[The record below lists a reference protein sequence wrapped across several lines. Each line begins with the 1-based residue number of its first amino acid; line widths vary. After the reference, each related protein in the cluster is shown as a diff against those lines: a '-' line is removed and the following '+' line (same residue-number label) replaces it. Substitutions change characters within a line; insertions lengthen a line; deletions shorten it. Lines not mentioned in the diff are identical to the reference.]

1 MIRRKVVEDILA
13 TQAKRDYYEILS
25 VTRTAT
31 EQEIKS
37 SYRKL
42 AMQYHPDRNPG
53 NAAAEE
59 KFKECTEAY
68 SVLMDAD
75 KRARYDQYGHAA
87 VNGGGGFGGFDPSNM
102 ADFSDI
108 FGDIFSDFFGV
119 NVGGSGGRR
128 ARAQRGG
135 DARADLTLTFEEAA
149 FGKKTEVKVRRY
161 ETCEQCKGSGSA
173 AGKAPATCPT
183 CAGRGQVRYQQSMFS
198 IARTCPTCQGQG
210 RVISDPCS
218 KCKGEAR
225 VMKER
230 IIDMS
235 VPAGVED
242 GTRIRYQEQGD
253 AGANG
258 GPAGDLYVVLSVKPH
273 SFFER
278 EGKDLHCSIPIS
290 FAQAAL
296 GAEIMIPTLEGAEH
310 KLKVPEGTQS
320 GTTFR
325 IRGKGVPALQSSG
338 KGDMYVQ
345 IRVQTPSK
353 LTKRQREL
361 MAEMGETFNIENKP
375 ERRSLFEK
383 VKDIFG

>member
-1 MIRRKVVEDILA
+1 LA
-13 TQAKRDYYEILS
+13 TQAKRDYYEVLS
-25 VTRTAT
+25 VSRTAT

-53 NAAAEE
+53 NTEAEE

-68 SVLMDAD
+68 SVLMDAE
-75 KRARYDQYGHAA
+75 KRARYDQYGHAG

-102 ADFSDI
+102 ADVSDI

-119 NVGGSGGRR
+119 NINTGGGRR

-135 DARADLTLTFEEAA
+135 DARGDITLTFEEAA

-161 ETCEQCKGSGSA
+161 ETCDQCKGSGSA
-173 AGKAPATCPT
+173 AGKGPVACQTCG
-183 CAGRGQVRYQQSMFS
+183 GRGQVRYQQSMFS
-198 IARTCPTCQGQG
+198 IARTCPACQGTG
-210 RVISDPCS
+210 RVVSDPCT
-218 KCKGEAR
+218 KCKGESR

-230 IIDMS
+230 TIDMT
-235 VPAGVED
+235 VPPGVED

-253 AGANG
+253 AGVNG
-258 GPAGDLYVVLSVKPH
+258 GPAGDLYVILKVKPH
-273 SFFER
+273 PFFER
-278 EGKDLHCSIPIS
+278 EGKDLHCSVPVS
-290 FAQAAL
+290 FTQATL
-296 GAEIMIPTLEGAEH
+296 GAEITIPTLDGGEH
-310 KLKVPEGTQS
+310 KLKIPEGTQS

-325 IRGKGVPALQSSG
+325 VRGKGVPALQSHG

-345 IRVQTPSK
+345 VRIQTPSK
-353 LTKRQREL
+353 LSKRQREL
-361 MAEMGETFNIENKP
+361 LAELDETFKVENKP
-375 ERRSLFEK
+375 EPRSLFEK

>member
-1 MIRRKVVEDILA
+1 LA

-25 VTRTAT
+25 VNRTAT

-53 NAAAEE
+53 DAEAEE

-68 SVLMDAD
+68 SVLMDSD

-87 VNGGGGFGGFDPSNM
+87 VNGGGGFGGFDASNF
-102 ADFSDI
+102 ADVSDI

-119 NVGGSGGRR
+119 NVGGARGGRTR
-128 ARAQRGG
+128 VQRGG

-149 FGKKTEVKVRRY
+149 FGKKTQVKVRRY
-161 ETCEQCKGSGSA
+161 EACEQCKGSGSA
-173 AGKAPATCPT
+173 GSKGPSTCPT
-183 CAGRGQVRYQQSMFS
+183 CAGRGQVRYQQAMFS

-210 RVISDPCS
+210 RVISDPCG
-218 KCKGEAR
+218 KCKGESR
-225 VMKER
+225 LMKEH
-230 IIDMS
+230 IVDVG

-253 AGANG
+253 VGPNG
-258 GPAGDLYVVLSVKPH
+258 GPPGDLYVVLEVKPH
-273 SFFER
+273 AFFER
-278 EGKDLHCSIPIS
+278 EGKDLHCSVPIS
-290 FAQAAL
+290 FSQAAM
-296 GAEIMIPTLEGAEH
+296 GAEIVIPTLDGGEH
-310 KLKVPEGTQS
+310 KLKIQEGTQS

-325 IRGKGVPALQSSG
+325 VRGKGVPVLQSSG
-338 KGDMYVQ
+338 KGDMYV
-345 IRVQTPSK
+345 RVRIETPRK

-361 MAEMGETFNIENKP
+361 LSELGETFSVDNKP
-375 ERRSLFEK
+375 EPRSLFEK

>member
-1 MIRRKVVEDILA
+1 LA

-53 NAAAEE
+53 NAGAEE

-68 SVLMDAD
+68 SVLMDSD

-87 VNGGGGFGGFDPSNM
+87 VNGGGGGFGGFDASNF
-102 ADFSDI
+102 ADVSDI

-119 NVGGSGGRR
+119 NAGGGRGR
-128 ARAQRGG
+128 ARVQRGG

-149 FGKKTEVKVRRY
+149 FGKKTQIKVRRY
-161 ETCEQCKGSGSA
+161 EACEQCKGSGSA
-173 AGKAPATCPT
+173 GSKGPTTCPT
-183 CAGRGQVRYQQSMFS
+183 CAGRGQVRYQQAMFS

-210 RVISDPCS
+210 RVISDPCA
-218 KCKGEAR
+218 KCKGESR
-225 VMKER
+225 VMKEHVV
-230 IIDMS
+230 DVS

-253 AGANG
+253 IGPNG
-258 GPAGDLYVVLSVKPH
+258 GPAGDLYVVLEVKPH
-273 SFFER
+273 PFFER
-278 EGKDLHCSIPIS
+278 EGRDLHCSVPIS
-290 FAQAAL
+290 ISQAAM
-296 GAEIMIPTLEGAEH
+296 GAEIVIPTLDGGEH
-310 KLKVPEGTQS
+310 KLKVQEGTQS

-325 IRGKGVPALQSSG
+325 VRGKGVPALQSSG
-338 KGDMYVQ
+338 KGDMFVKV
-345 IRVQTPSK
+345 RVETPRK

-361 MAEMGETFNIENKP
+361 MSELGETFSIDNKP
-375 ERRSLFEK
+375 EPRSLFEK

>member
-1 MIRRKVVEDILA
+1 MA

-31 EQEIKS
+31 DQEIKS

-53 NAAAEE
+53 NSQAEE

-68 SVLMDAD
+68 GVLMDTE
-75 KRARYDQYGHAA
+75 KRARYDQYGHAGL
-87 VNGGGGFGGFDPSNM
+87 GGNGFGGFDPSNF

-119 NVGGSGGRR
+119 NVGGGGGRR
-128 ARAQRGG
+128 NRAQRGG
-135 DARADLTLTFEEAA
+135 DARGDISLTFEEAA

-161 ETCEQCKGSGSA
+161 ETCDQCHGSGSA
-173 AGKAPATCPT
+173 GTKGPTTCPT
-183 CAGRGQVRYQQSMFS
+183 CAGRGQVRYQQGLFS
-198 IARTCPTCQGQG
+198 IARTCPSCQGMG
-210 RVISDPCS
+210 RVISDPCT
-218 KCKGEAR
+218 KCKGDSR
-225 VMKER
+225 VMRER
-230 IIDMS
+230 TIDVS

-258 GPAGDLYVVLSVKPH
+258 GPAGDLYVILKVKQH
-273 SFFER
+273 AFFER
-278 EGKDLHCSIPIS
+278 EGKDLHCSVPIS
-290 FAQAAL
+290 FTQAAL
-296 GAEIMIPTLEGAEH
+296 GAEIIVPTLDGGEH

-325 IRGKGVPALQSSG
+325 VRGKGVPALQSSG
-338 KGDMYVQ
+338 KGDMYVHMR
-345 IRVQTPSK
+345 IQTPGK
-353 LTKRQREL
+353 LSKRQRDLLVEL
-361 MAEMGETFNIENKP
+361 GGTFEIENKP
-375 ERRSLFEK
+375 ELRSLLEK

>member
-1 MIRRKVVEDILA
+1 MA

-53 NAAAEE
+53 NAQAEE

-68 SVLMDAD
+68 SVLMDSD

-87 VNGGGGFGGFDPSNM
+87 VNGGGGFGGFDASNF
-102 ADFSDI
+102 ADVSDI

-119 NVGGSGGRR
+119 NVGGGRGGRTR
-128 ARAQRGG
+128 VQRGG

-149 FGKKTEVKVRRY
+149 FGKKTQVKVRRY
-161 ETCEQCKGSGSA
+161 EACEQCKGSGSA
-173 AGKAPATCPT
+173 GSKGPSTCPT
-183 CAGRGQVRYQQSMFS
+183 CAGRGQVRYQQAMFS

-210 RVISDPCS
+210 RVISDPCA
-218 KCKGEAR
+218 KCKGESR
-225 VMKER
+225 VMKEHVV
-230 IIDMS
+230 DVS

-253 AGANG
+253 VGPNG
-258 GPAGDLYVVLSVKPH
+258 GPPGDLYVVLEVKPH
-273 SFFER
+273 PFFER
-278 EGKDLHCSIPIS
+278 EGKDLHCSVPIS
-290 FAQAAL
+290 FSQAAM
-296 GAEIMIPTLEGAEH
+296 GAEIVIPTLDGGEH
-310 KLKVPEGTQS
+310 KLKVQEGTQS

-325 IRGKGVPALQSSG
+325 VRGKGVPALQSSG
-338 KGDMYVQ
+338 KGDMYVKV
-345 IRVQTPSK
+345 RVETPRK
-353 LTKRQREL
+353 LTKRQ
-361 MAEMGETFNIENKP
+361 
-375 ERRSLFEK
+375 
-383 VKDIFG
+383 

>member
-1 MIRRKVVEDILA
+1 LA

-53 NAAAEE
+53 NTEAEE

-68 SVLMDAD
+68 SVLMDAE
-75 KRARYDQYGHAA
+75 KRARYDQFGHAG
-87 VNGGGGFGGFDPSNM
+87 VNGAGGFQGFDPSNF

-119 NVGGSGGRR
+119 NVNAGGRGR
-128 ARAQRGG
+128 TRAQRGG
-135 DARADLTLTFEEAA
+135 DARADITLTFEEAA
-149 FGKKTEVKVRRY
+149 FGKKTEIKVRRY
-161 ETCEQCKGSGSA
+161 ESCTQCHGTGAA
-173 AGKAPATCPT
+173 AGKGATTCSS
-183 CAGRGQVRYQQSMFS
+183 CAGRGQVRYQQGMFS
-198 IARTCPTCQGQG
+198 IARTCPTCQGMG

-218 KCKGEAR
+218 KCKGEMR
-225 VMKER
+225 IMKEHA
-230 IIDMS
+230 IDVT

-242 GTRIRYQEQGD
+242 GTRIRYSEQGD
-253 AGANG
+253 AGVNG
-258 GPAGDLYVVLSVKPH
+258 GPAGDLYVVLKVKPH
-273 SFFER
+273 PFFER
-278 EGKDLHCSIPIS
+278 EGRDLHCSVPIS

-296 GAEIMIPTLEGAEH
+296 GDEITIPTLDSSEH

-325 IRGKGVPALQSSG
+325 IRGKGVPALQGHG
-338 KGDMYVQ
+338 KGDLFVHV
-345 IRVQTPSK
+345 RVQTPSK
-353 LTKRQREL
+353 LTKKQREL
-361 MAEMGETFNIENKP
+361 LAELGGTFSLENKP
-375 ERRSLFEK
+375 EPRSLFEK